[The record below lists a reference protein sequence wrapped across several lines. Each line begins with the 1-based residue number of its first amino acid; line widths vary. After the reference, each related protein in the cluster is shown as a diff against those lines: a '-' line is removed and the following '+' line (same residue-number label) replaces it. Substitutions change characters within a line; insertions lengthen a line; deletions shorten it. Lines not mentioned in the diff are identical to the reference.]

1 MSSLSFEYKA
11 INNAGTKTAGVVEA
25 TSEAEAYRR
34 LSATGLTPVSLRT
47 ARKRTARRSAGK
59 VSRADVAHI
68 TYQLSVLLEA
78 RIPIVDCF
86 RNIADQEDNPH
97 SRAMLSDIAA
107 RIEGG
112 STVTN
117 AFKPHEAT
125 LGTVYIETVHA
136 AETSGNMIPVLA
148 HLAEMLEE
156 QDEMNRLV
164 RSAMAYP
171 IMVVIALSAAILI
184 LLTFVV
190 PKFASMFEQRG
201 VDLPILTKA
210 LIAIG
215 HSLRGFW
222 WAYIGTAAGSIFTF
236 KRLWRD
242 PKVRVR
248 IDRYLAKVPYLSR
261 LLRALA
267 LGRFANVFGLSLGS
281 GIGLLDSLEMGGRAS
296 ARPLLIED
304 VDLLMDQVKRGGKL
318 SEVLRSCK
326 YITPFVRQLLSAG
339 EESAEMSRM
348 CKIIST
354 HYSREATH
362 LAKHAST
369 IVEPI
374 LIAGLTV
381 IVLVVALAIFIPMWD
396 MVSLV

>member
-1 MSSLSFEYKA
+1 
-11 INNAGTKTAGVVEA
+11 
-25 TSEAEAYRR
+25 
-34 LSATGLTPVSLRT
+34 
-47 ARKRTARRSAGK
+47 
-59 VSRADVAHI
+59 
-68 TYQLSVLLEA
+68 
-78 RIPIVDCF
+78 
-86 RNIADQEDNPH
+86 
-97 SRAMLSDIAA
+97 
-107 RIEGG
+107 
-112 STVTN
+112 
-117 AFKPHEAT
+117 
-125 LGTVYIETVHA
+125 
-136 AETSGNMIPVLA
+136 
-148 HLAEMLEE
+148 MLEE

-171 IMVVIALSAAILI
+171 VMVVIALSTAILI

-190 PKFASMFEQRG
+190 PKFAGMFEQRG
-201 VDLPILTKA
+201 VDLPVLTQILIT
-210 LIAIG
+210 IG
-215 HSLRGFW
+215 QSFRSFW
-222 WAYIGTAAGSIFTF
+222 WAYLLTTAASVFTF
-236 KRLWRD
+236 NRLWRD
-242 PKVRVR
+242 PNFRTR
-248 IDRYLAKVPYLSR
+248 IDKYLARVPYLSR

-267 LGRFANVFGLSLGS
+267 LTRFANVFGLSLSS

-296 ARPLLIED
+296 ARPVLIED
-304 VDLLMDQVKRGGKL
+304 VDVLMEQVKRGGKL

-354 HYSREATH
+354 HYARESPH
-362 LAKHAST
+362 LAKNAAT